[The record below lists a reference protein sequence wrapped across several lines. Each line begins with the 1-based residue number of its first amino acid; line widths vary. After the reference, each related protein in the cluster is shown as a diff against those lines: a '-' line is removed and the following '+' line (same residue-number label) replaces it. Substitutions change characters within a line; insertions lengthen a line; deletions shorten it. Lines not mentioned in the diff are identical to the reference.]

1 MIAIVTDSGCD
12 LPEELLR
19 RFKIRV
25 VPLSVTFGDQTFLAG
40 VELENRGFYRM
51 LSEAKELPKTSQPAA
66 GDFLQVY
73 QELTESS
80 YEVLSIHMS
89 EQLSGTLASARAA
102 QQMMADGSKVSI
114 VDSRSVSVGLGLIV
128 LVAAEEAERG
138 TSLDDVV
145 ALLGKMIAE
154 MRIAFVVDTLENL
167 HKGGRIG
174 GASALI
180 GTLLNIK
187 PILCVKDGRI
197 EPMDRV
203 RSRRKAIHYLLDFM
217 EAGTRD
223 LTRPLLGVAHCMAED
238 DAAYVQRELK
248 VRCPSDQVVLMEIGP
263 IVATHGGPGL
273 VGVAYCPDPRL
284 PTAESAPAVR
294 PGTWAR

>member
-12 LPEELLR
+12 LPEEIVQ
-19 RFKIRV
+19 RFNIRV
-25 VPLSVTFGDQTFLAG
+25 VPLTVTFGDQSFLAG

-51 LSEAKELPKTSQPAA
+51 LSEAKELPKTSQPSA

-73 QELTESS
+73 QELTGSGH
-80 YEVLSIHMS
+80 EVVSIHMS
-89 EQLSGTLASARAA
+89 EQLSGTLASANAA

-114 VDSRSVSVGLGLIV
+114 VDSRSVSLGLGLMV
-128 LVAAEEAERG
+128 LAAAEEAERDA
-138 TSLDDVV
+138 SLDDIV
-145 ALLGKMIAE
+145 ALLEKMIAE

-174 GASALI
+174 GAAAFI
-180 GTLLNIK
+180 GTMLNIK

-203 RSRRKAIHYLLDFM
+203 RTRRKAIHYLLDFM
-217 EAGTRD
+217 ESGTKN
-223 LTRPLLGVAHCMAED
+223 LTQPFLGVAHCMVEED
-238 DAAYVQRELK
+238 AMYVQRELRA
-248 VRCPSDQVVLMEIGP
+248 RCSSDRAVFMEIGP
-263 IVATHGGPGL
+263 IVGTHGGPGL

-284 PTAESAPAVR
+284 ATTESAPALR
-294 PGTWAR
+294 PGAGAQ